1 MDLHFSREDTI
12 FREQARAWLR
22 DNVVRE
28 RRPHSGEAMRAFDL
42 AWQRKQCEGGWAGV
56 SWPVEYGGLGL
67 SLTRQLI
74 WHEEY
79 ARADAPDN
87 HLCFVALNH
96 AGPTIIARGSEPQKR
111 FHLPKI
117 LKGDVIWCQ
126 GFSEP
131 NSGSDLASL
140 RTHAR
145 IEGDQLVVN
154 GSKIW
159 TSHGH
164 LSDWQELL
172 VRTNPDAPKHKG
184 ISWVICDMKSPGI
197 TLRPIEIMT
206 SPNQVHFVQCFYD
219 DVRIPL
225 SNVVGEIDD
234 GWNVAMSTLGFER
247 GTAQIRD
254 QIRYAYLA
262 EKMIREAQ
270 RRFGSETPLSNDE
283 IGARLAHLRA
293 DMAAARAMTYM
304 VMSRAEAGIQDS
316 QTSLMRAMVGETQQR
331 ARRLALD
338 ILGPYALE
346 NPEDDDWVYFYLRS
360 FSITIAAGTAQIQR
374 NIIGERVLGL
384 PKEPEVD
391 RDLPFRQVRSG

>member
-12 FREQARAWLR
+12 FREQARAWLH

-140 RTHAR
+140 RTQAR

-219 DVRIPL
+219 DVCIPL

-254 QIRYAYLA
+254 QIRYAYLV

-384 PKEPEVD
+384 P
-391 RDLPFRQVRSG
+391 R

>member
-1 MDLHFSREDTI
+1 MDLHFSREDMI
-12 FREQARAWLR
+12 FRDQARTWLR
-22 DNVVRE
+22 DNLIRE
-28 RRPHSGEAMRAFDL
+28 RRPHSGEAMRSFDL
-42 AWQRKQCEGGWAGV
+42 AWQRKQFEGGWAGV
-56 SWPVEYGGLGL
+56 SWPTEYGGLGL

-96 AGPTIIARGSEPQKR
+96 AGPTLIASGSEDQKR
-111 FHLPKI
+111 LHLPKI
-117 LKGDVIWCQ
+117 LKGEVIWCQ

-140 RTHAR
+140 RTQAR
-145 IEGDQLVVN
+145 VEGDHLVVN

-172 VRTNPDAPKHKG
+172 VRTDPAAPKHKG

-219 DVRIPL
+219 EVRIPL
-225 SNVVGEIDD
+225 GNIVGQIND

-254 QIRYAYLA
+254 QIRYAYLV
-262 EKMIREAQ
+262 EKMILEAH
-270 RRFGSETPLSNDE
+270 RRFGSDSPLSNDE
-283 IGARLAHLRA
+283 IGARLAQLRA

-304 VMSRAEAGIQDS
+304 VMSRAQAGIQDS
-316 QTSLMRAMVGETQQR
+316 QSSLMRAMVGETQQR

-346 NPEDDDWVYFYLRS
+346 NPDDDDWVYFYLRS

-384 PKEPEVD
+384 P
-391 RDLPFRQVRSG
+391 R

>member
-12 FREQARAWLR
+12 FREQARAWLH

-42 AWQRKQCEGGWAGV
+42 AWQRKQCEDGWAGV

-140 RTHAR
+140 RTQAR

-219 DVRIPL
+219 DVCIPL

-254 QIRYAYLA
+254 QIRYAYLV
-262 EKMIREAQ
+262 EKMICEAQ

-384 PKEPEVD
+384 P
-391 RDLPFRQVRSG
+391 R

>member
-1 MDLHFSREDTI
+1 MDLEFTPEDKR
-12 FREQARAWLR
+12 FREEARDWLADHIPR
-22 DNVVRE
+22 D
-28 RRPHSGEAMRAFDL
+28 RRPHSGTAMRDFDL
-42 AWQRKQCEGGWAGV
+42 AWQRAQYEGGWAGV
-56 SWPVEYGGLGL
+56 SWPQEYGGLGL

-79 ARADAPDN
+79 ARAGAPDN

-96 AGPTIIARGSEPQKR
+96 AGPTIIARGTADQKTY
-111 FHLPKI
+111 HLPRI
-117 LKGDVIWCQ
+117 LKGEVIWCQ

-131 NSGSDLASL
+131 NAGSDLASL
-140 RTHAR
+140 KTRAR
-145 IEGDQLVVN
+145 IDGNHLVVN

-164 LSDWQELL
+164 LSEWQELL
-172 VRTNPDAPKHKG
+172 VRTNTDVPKHKG

-225 SNVVGEIDD
+225 SNVVGEVDN

-247 GTAQIRD
+247 GTAQVRD
-254 QIRYAYLA
+254 QIRYAYLV
-262 EKMIREAQ
+262 ERMIDEARKRLGTEIQ
-270 RRFGSETPLSNDE
+270 LSQDE
-283 IGARLAHLRA
+283 LGARLAQLRA

-304 VMSRAEAGIQDS
+304 VVSGAQAGL
-316 QTSLMRAMVGETQQR
+316 TGGESLMRAMVGETQQR
-331 ARRLALD
+331 ARRLAFDL
-338 ILGPYALE
+338 LGPLAME
-346 NPEDDDWVYFYLRS
+346 NRDDDDWVYYYLRS
-360 FSITIAAGTAQIQR
+360 FSITIAAGTSQIQR

-384 PKEPEVD
+384 P
-391 RDLPFRQVRSG
+391 R

>member
-1 MDLHFSREDTI
+1 MDLHFSREDAV
-12 FREQARAWLR
+12 FREEARAWLH

-28 RRPHSGEAMRAFDL
+28 RRPHSGEPMRAYDL
-42 AWQRKQCEGGWAGV
+42 AWQRKQFEGGWAGV
-56 SWPVEYGGLGL
+56 SWPTEYGGRGL

-96 AGPTIIARGSEPQKR
+96 AGPTIIARGTEEQKR
-111 FHLPKI
+111 FHLPQI
-117 LKGDVIWCQ
+117 LRGDVIWCQ

-131 NSGSDLASL
+131 NAGSDLASL
-140 RTHAR
+140 RTHAH
-145 IEGDQLVVN
+145 IDGDHLVIN

-172 VRTNPDAPKHKG
+172 VRTNTQAPKHKG
-184 ISWVICDMKSPGI
+184 ISWVICDMKTPGI
-197 TLRPIEIMT
+197 TLRPIQIMT
-206 SPNQVHFVQCFYD
+206 SPNQVHFTQCFYD
-219 DVRIPL
+219 DVRVPL
-225 SNVVGEIDD
+225 GNIVGGMND
-234 GWNVAMSTLGFER
+234 GWNVALSTLGFER
-247 GTAQIRD
+247 GTAQVRD
-254 QIRYAYLA
+254 QIRYAFLV
-262 EKMIREAQ
+262 EKMIRKAQ
-270 RRFGSETPLSNDE
+270 ERLGPRAALSKDE
-283 IGARLAHLRA
+283 IGARLAQLRA

-304 VMSRAEAGIQDS
+304 VVSRAQAGLNDS
-316 QTSLMRAMVGETQQR
+316 QSSLMRAMVGETQQR
-331 ARRLALD
+331 ARRLAMD
-338 ILGPYALE
+338 ILGPYGLE

-384 PKEPEVD
+384 P
-391 RDLPFRQVRSG
+391 R

>member
-140 RTHAR
+140 RTQAR

-384 PKEPEVD
+384 P
-391 RDLPFRQVRSG
+391 R

>member
-1 MDLHFSREDTI
+1 MNLHFSRDDRL
-12 FREQARAWLR
+12 FREQARAWLH
-22 DNVVRE
+22 DNVIRD
-28 RRPHSGEAMRAFDL
+28 RRPHAGPEMRAYDL
-42 AWQRKQCEGGWAGV
+42 AWQRKQYDGGWAGV
-56 SWPVEYGGLGL
+56 SWPQEFGGLGL

-96 AGPTIIARGSEPQKR
+96 AGPTIIARGTEAQKQ

-117 LKGDVIWCQ
+117 LAGDVIWCQ

-131 NSGSDLASL
+131 NAGSDLASL
-140 RTHAR
+140 KTHAR
-145 IEGDQLVVN
+145 IEGDHLVVN

-172 VRTNPDAPKHKG
+172 VRTDIDVPKHKG
-184 ISWVICDMKSPGI
+184 ISWVICDMKTPGI
-197 TLRPIEIMT
+197 TLRPIQIMT

-225 SNVVGEIDD
+225 RNVVGNVND

-247 GTAQIRD
+247 GTAQVRD
-254 QIRYAYLA
+254 QIRYAFLV
-262 EKMIREAQ
+262 EKMIRKAQ
-270 RRFGSETPLSNDE
+270 DRLGSGAGLSRDE
-283 IGARLAHLRA
+283 IGARLAQLRA

-304 VMSRAEAGIQDS
+304 VVSRAEAGIQDS
-316 QTSLMRAMVGETQQR
+316 QSSLMRAMVGETQQR

-338 ILGPYALE
+338 IIGPYALE
-346 NPEDDDWVYFYLRS
+346 NPETDDWVYFYLRS
-360 FSITIAAGTAQIQR
+360 FSITIAAGTSQIQR

-384 PKEPEVD
+384 P
-391 RDLPFRQVRSG
+391 R

>member
-1 MDLHFSREDTI
+1 MDLHFSREDMI
-12 FREQARAWLR
+12 FRDQARIWLR
-22 DNVVRE
+22 DNLIRE
-28 RRPHSGEAMRAFDL
+28 RRPHSGEAMRSFDL
-42 AWQRKQCEGGWAGV
+42 AWQRKQFEGGWAGV
-56 SWPVEYGGLGL
+56 SWPTVYGGLGL

-96 AGPTIIARGSEPQKR
+96 AGPTLIASGSEDQKR
-111 FHLPKI
+111 LHLPKI
-117 LKGDVIWCQ
+117 LKGEVIWCQ

-140 RTHAR
+140 RTQAR
-145 IEGDQLVVN
+145 VEGDHLVVN

-172 VRTNPDAPKHKG
+172 VRTDPAAPKHKG

-219 DVRIPL
+219 EVRIPL
-225 SNVVGEIDD
+225 ANIVGKIND

-254 QIRYAYLA
+254 QIRYAYLV
-262 EKMIREAQ
+262 EKMIREAH
-270 RRFGSETPLSNDE
+270 RRLGSGSPLSNDE
-283 IGARLAHLRA
+283 IGARLAQLRA

-304 VMSRAEAGIQDS
+304 VMSRAQAGIQDS
-316 QTSLMRAMVGETQQR
+316 QSSLMRAMVGETQQR

-384 PKEPEVD
+384 P
-391 RDLPFRQVRSG
+391 R

>member
-1 MDLHFSREDTI
+1 MDLDFTPDQLEFRDQVRTWLDENKPAEPRPREDAGI
-12 FREQARAWLR
+12 RE
-22 DNVVRE
+22 
-28 RRPHSGEAMRAFDL
+28 FDL
-42 AWQRKQCEGGWAGV
+42 AWQRTQAEGGWAGIA
-56 SWPVEYGGLGL
+56 WPTEYGGKGL
-67 SLTRQLI
+67 TLLQQLI
-74 WHEEY
+74 WYEEY
-79 ARADAPDN
+79 AARGFPGIDA
-87 HLCFVALNH
+87 CFVGLSH
-96 AGPTIIARGSEPQKR
+96 AGPTLITRATDDQKS

-117 LKGDVIWCQ
+117 LRGEVIWCQ

-131 NSGSDLASL
+131 NAGSDLASL
-140 RTHAR
+140 RTQAR
-145 IEGDQLVVN
+145 IDGDYLVVN

-172 VRTNPDAPKHKG
+172 VRTDSNAPRHKG
-184 ISWVICDMKSPGI
+184 ISWVICDMKLPGI

-206 SPNQVHFVQCFYD
+206 SPNQVQFVQCFYD

-225 SNVVGEIDD
+225 GNIVGQIND

-254 QIRYAYLA
+254 QIRYAYLV
-262 EKMIREAQ
+262 EKMIREAHK
-270 RRFGSETPLSNDE
+270 RFGSDSPLCNDE
-283 IGARLAHLRA
+283 IGARLAQLRA
-293 DMAAARAMTYM
+293 DMTAARAMTYM
-304 VMSRAEAGIQDS
+304 VMSRAQAGIQDS
-316 QTSLMRAMVGETQQR
+316 QSSLMRAMVGETQQR

-338 ILGPYALE
+338 ILGPDALE

-384 PKEPEVD
+384 P
-391 RDLPFRQVRSG
+391 R

>member
-12 FREQARAWLR
+12 FRDQARTWLR
-22 DNVVRE
+22 DNLIRE
-28 RRPHSGEAMRAFDL
+28 RRPHSGEAMRSFDL
-42 AWQRKQCEGGWAGV
+42 AWQRKQFEGGWAGV
-56 SWPVEYGGLGL
+56 AWPVEYGGLGL

-96 AGPTIIARGSEPQKR
+96 AGPTLIARGSEAQKR
-111 FHLPKI
+111 MHLPKI
-117 LKGDVIWCQ
+117 LAGEVIWCQ

-140 RTHAR
+140 RTQAR
-145 IEGDQLVVN
+145 IDDDHLIVN

-172 VRTNPDAPKHKG
+172 VRTDPDAPKHKG
-184 ISWVICDMKSPGI
+184 ISWIICDMKSPGI

-219 DVRIPL
+219 DVRISL
-225 SNVVGEIDD
+225 GNVVGAVND

-254 QIRYAYLA
+254 QIRYAYLV
-262 EKMIREAQ
+262 EKMIREAHK
-270 RRFGSETPLSNDE
+270 RLGSDSPLCNDE
-283 IGARLAHLRA
+283 IGARLAQLRA

-304 VMSRAEAGIQDS
+304 VMSRADAGIQDS
-316 QTSLMRAMVGETQQR
+316 QSSLMRAMVGETQQR

-384 PKEPEVD
+384 P
-391 RDLPFRQVRSG
+391 R

>member
-1 MDLHFSREDTI
+1 MDLHFSREDMI
-12 FREQARAWLR
+12 FRDQARTWLR
-22 DNVVRE
+22 DNLIRE
-28 RRPHSGEAMRAFDL
+28 RRPHSGEAMRSFDL
-42 AWQRKQCEGGWAGV
+42 AWQRRQFEGGWAGV
-56 SWPVEYGGLGL
+56 SWPVQYGGLGL

-79 ARADAPDN
+79 ARAEAPDN

-96 AGPTIIARGSEPQKR
+96 AGPTLIASGSEDQKR
-111 FHLPKI
+111 FHLLKI
-117 LKGDVIWCQ
+117 LKGEVIWCQ

-140 RTHAR
+140 RTQAR
-145 IEGDQLVVN
+145 IEGDHLIVN

-172 VRTNPDAPKHKG
+172 VRTDPAAPKHKG

-219 DVRIPL
+219 EVRIPIG
-225 SNVVGEIDD
+225 NVVGQIND

-254 QIRYAYLA
+254 QIRYAYLV
-262 EKMIREAQ
+262 EKMIREAHK
-270 RRFGSETPLSNDE
+270 RFGRDSPLCNDE
-283 IGARLAHLRA
+283 IGARLAQLRA

-304 VMSRAEAGIQDS
+304 VMSRAQAGIQDS
-316 QTSLMRAMVGETQQR
+316 QNSLMRAMVGETQQR

-384 PKEPEVD
+384 P
-391 RDLPFRQVRSG
+391 R

>member
-1 MDLHFSREDTI
+1 MNLQFSREDKS
-12 FREQARAWLR
+12 FREEARAWLHA
-22 DNVVRE
+22 NAVRE
-28 RRPHSGEAMRAFDL
+28 RRPHAGEAMRAYDL
-42 AWQRKQCEGGWAGV
+42 AWQRMQFDSGWAGV
-56 SWPVEYGGLGL
+56 SWPKEYGGLGL

-79 ARADAPDN
+79 ARAHAPDN

-96 AGPTIIARGSEPQKR
+96 AGPTIMASGFEPQKLY
-111 FHLPKI
+111 HLPKI
-117 LKGDVIWCQ
+117 LKGEVIWCQ

-131 NSGSDLASL
+131 NAGSDLAAL
-140 RTHAR
+140 KTRAQ
-145 IEGDQLVVN
+145 IDGDHLIVN

-172 VRTNPDAPKHKG
+172 VRTDPSAPKHKG
-184 ISWVICDMKSPGI
+184 ITWVICDMKSPGI

-219 DVRIPL
+219 NVRIPL
-225 SNVVGEIDD
+225 TNVVGQIND
-234 GWNVAMSTLGFER
+234 GWRVAMSTLGFER

-254 QIRYAYLA
+254 QIRYAFLV
-262 EKMIREAQ
+262 EGMIKEAH
-270 RRFGSETPLSNDE
+270 RRLGSDCPLSNDE
-283 IGARLAHLRA
+283 IGARLAQLRA

-304 VMSRAEAGIQDS
+304 VVSRSEAGLQGS
-316 QTSLMRAMVGETQQR
+316 ESSMMRAMVGETQQR

-346 NPEDDDWVYFYLRS
+346 NPEDNDWVYYYLRS

-374 NIIGERVLGL
+374 NIIGERVLHL
-384 PKEPEVD
+384 P
-391 RDLPFRQVRSG
+391 R

>member
-1 MDLHFSREDTI
+1 MNLHFSREDKL
-12 FREQARAWLR
+12 FREQARAWL
-22 DNVVRE
+22 DANVVRD
-28 RRPHSGEAMRAFDL
+28 RRPHSGPEMRAYDL
-42 AWQRKQCEGGWAGV
+42 AWQRKQYAGGWAGV
-56 SWPVEYGGLGL
+56 SWPTQFGGLGL

-96 AGPTIIARGSEPQKR
+96 AGPTIIARGTEAQKEH
-111 FHLPKI
+111 HLPQI
-117 LKGDVIWCQ
+117 LRGDVIWCQ

-131 NSGSDLASL
+131 NAGSDLASL
-140 RTHAR
+140 KTHAR
-145 IEGDQLVVN
+145 IEGDHLVVN

-172 VRTNPDAPKHKG
+172 VRTDLAAPKHKG
-184 ISWVICDMKSPGI
+184 ISWVICDMKTPGI
-197 TLRPIEIMT
+197 TLRPIQIMT

-225 SNVVGEIDD
+225 HNVVGSLND

-247 GTAQIRD
+247 GTAQVRD
-254 QIRYAYLA
+254 QIRYAFLV
-262 EKMIREAQ
+262 EKMIVKAQ
-270 RRFGSETPLSNDE
+270 ERLGADAGLSRDE
-283 IGARLAHLRA
+283 IGARLAQLRA

-304 VMSRAEAGIQDS
+304 VVSRAEAGIQDS
-316 QTSLMRAMVGETQQR
+316 QSSLMRAMVGETQQR

-338 ILGPYALE
+338 IIGPYALE

-384 PKEPEVD
+384 P
-391 RDLPFRQVRSG
+391 R

>member
-1 MDLHFSREDTI
+1 MDLHFSREDMI
-12 FREQARAWLR
+12 FRDQARTWLR
-22 DNVVRE
+22 DNVIRE
-28 RRPHSGEAMRAFDL
+28 RRPHSGEAMRSFDL
-42 AWQRKQCEGGWAGV
+42 AWQRKQFEGGWAGV
-56 SWPVEYGGLGL
+56 SWPVQYGGLGL

-96 AGPTIIARGSEPQKR
+96 AGPTLIASGSEDQKR
-111 FHLPKI
+111 LHLPRI
-117 LKGDVIWCQ
+117 LRGDVIWCQ

-140 RTHAR
+140 RTQAR
-145 IEGDQLVVN
+145 IEGDHLVVN

-172 VRTNPDAPKHKG
+172 VRTDPAAPKHKG

-219 DVRIPL
+219 EVRIPL
-225 SNVVGEIDD
+225 GNVVGRIND

-254 QIRYAYLA
+254 QIRYSYLV

-270 RRFGSETPLSNDE
+270 ERFGSESPLSNDE
-283 IGARLAHLRA
+283 IGARLAQLRA

-304 VMSRAEAGIQDS
+304 VMSRAQAGIQDS
-316 QTSLMRAMVGETQQR
+316 QSSLMRAMVGETQQR
-331 ARRLALD
+331 ARRLAFD

-346 NPEDDDWVYFYLRS
+346 NPEEDDWVYFYLRS

-384 PKEPEVD
+384 P
-391 RDLPFRQVRSG
+391 R

>member
-1 MDLHFSREDTI
+1 LNLHFSAEDI
-12 FREQARAWLR
+12 AFRAQARDWLHSH
-22 DNVVRE
+22 VPRE
-28 RRPHSGEAMRAFDL
+28 RRPHAGAAARAYDL
-42 AWQRKQCEGGWAGV
+42 AWQALQYEAGWAGI
-56 SWPVEYGGLGL
+56 SWPKEYGGLGL

-79 ARADAPDN
+79 ARANAPDH

-96 AGPTIIARGSEPQKR
+96 AGPTIMANGSESQR
-111 FHLPKI
+111 QYHLPRI
-117 LKGDVIWCQ
+117 LKGEVIWCQ

-131 NSGSDLASL
+131 NAGSDLASL
-140 RTHAR
+140 RTRAR
-145 IEGDQLVVN
+145 VDGDHLVVS

-172 VRTNPDAPKHKG
+172 VRTDVSAPKHKG
-184 ISWVICDMKSPGI
+184 ISWVICDMKSPGL

-206 SPNQVHFVQCFYD
+206 SPNQTHFVQCFYD

-225 SNVVGEIDD
+225 SNVVGALND

-254 QIRYAYLA
+254 QIRYAYLV
-262 EKMIREAQ
+262 EDMIAKAVERL
-270 RRFGSETPLSNDE
+270 GKDCPLSRDE
-283 IGARLAHLRA
+283 FGARLAELRA

-304 VMSRAEAGIQDS
+304 VVSRADAGMRGSEA
-316 QTSLMRAMVGETQQR
+316 SLMRAMVGETQQR

-346 NPEDDDWVYFYLRS
+346 NPEEDDWVYFYLRS

-384 PKEPEVD
+384 P
-391 RDLPFRQVRSG
+391 R

>member
-1 MDLHFSREDTI
+1 MDLHFSREDMT
-12 FREQARAWLR
+12 FRDQARTWLR
-22 DNVVRE
+22 NNLIRE
-28 RRPHSGEAMRAFDL
+28 RRPHSGEAMRSFDL
-42 AWQRKQCEGGWAGV
+42 AWQRRQFEGGWAGV
-56 SWPVEYGGLGL
+56 SWPTEYGGLGL

-96 AGPTIIARGSEPQKR
+96 AGPTLIASGSEDQKR

-117 LKGDVIWCQ
+117 LKGEVIWCQ

-140 RTHAR
+140 RTQAR
-145 IEGDQLVVN
+145 IEGDHLVVN

-172 VRTNPDAPKHKG
+172 VRTDPAAPKHKG

-219 DVRIPL
+219 DVRIPIG
-225 SNVVGEIDD
+225 NIVGQIND

-254 QIRYAYLA
+254 QIRYAYLV

-270 RRFGSETPLSNDE
+270 KRFGSDSPLSNDE
-283 IGARLAHLRA
+283 IGARLAQLRA

-304 VMSRAEAGIQDS
+304 VMSRAQAGIQDS
-316 QTSLMRAMVGETQQR
+316 QSSLMRAMVGETQQR

-346 NPEDDDWVYFYLRS
+346 NPDDDDWVYFYLRS

-384 PKEPEVD
+384 P
-391 RDLPFRQVRSG
+391 R

>member
-1 MDLHFSREDTI
+1 MDLDFSPEDRL
-12 FREQARAWLR
+12 FREQARDWL
-22 DNVVRE
+22 NNNAPRE
-28 RRPHSGEAMRAFDL
+28 RRPHSGQAMREYDL
-42 AWQRKQCEGGWAGV
+42 AWQKQQYEGGWAGV
-56 SWPVEYGGLGL
+56 SWPVEYGGMGL

-79 ARADAPDN
+79 ARANAPDN

-96 AGPTIIARGSEPQKR
+96 AGPTIIARGTEAQKQA
-111 FHLPKI
+111 HLPPI
-117 LKGDVIWCQ
+117 LRGETIWCQ

-131 NSGSDLASL
+131 NAGSDLGGLKTRA
-140 RTHAR
+140 H
-145 IEGDQLVVN
+145 IDGDHLVVN

-172 VRTNPDAPKHKG
+172 VRTDPQAPKHKG
-184 ISWVICDMKSPGI
+184 ISWVICDMTLPGI

-225 SNVVGEIDD
+225 ANVVGEVND

-254 QIRYAYLA
+254 QIRYAYLV
-262 EKMIREAQ
+262 EQMIDEAKK
-270 RRFGSETPLSNDE
+270 RLGNDFPLHRDE
-283 IGARLAHLRA
+283 LGARLAHLRA

-304 VMSRAEAGIQDS
+304 VVSRAHAGIGGS
-316 QTSLMRAMVGETQQR
+316 ESSLMRAMVGDTQQR

-346 NPEDDDWVYFYLRS
+346 NPEDHDWVYYYLRS

-384 PKEPEVD
+384 P
-391 RDLPFRQVRSG
+391 R

>member
-1 MDLHFSREDTI
+1 MNLYFSREDKL
-12 FREQARAWLR
+12 FREQARAWLN
-22 DNVVRE
+22 DNAVRE
-28 RRPHSGEAMRAFDL
+28 RRPHAGQAMRDFDL
-42 AWQRKQCEGGWAGV
+42 AWQRKQYEGGWAGV
-56 SWPVEYGGLGL
+56 SWPQEFGGLGL

-96 AGPTIIARGSEPQKR
+96 AGPTIIARGTEAQKR
-111 FHLPKI
+111 HHLPMI
-117 LKGDVIWCQ
+117 LRGDVIWCQ

-131 NSGSDLASL
+131 NAGSDLASL
-140 RTHAR
+140 KTHAR
-145 IEGDQLVVN
+145 VEGDHLVVN

-172 VRTNPDAPKHKG
+172 VRTNIEAPKHKG
-184 ISWVICDMKSPGI
+184 ISWVICDMKTPGI
-197 TLRPIEIMT
+197 TLRPIQIMT

-225 SNVVGEIDD
+225 HNVVGGLND

-247 GTAQIRD
+247 GTAQVRD
-254 QIRYAYLA
+254 QIRYAFLV
-262 EKMIREAQ
+262 EKMIRKA
-270 RRFGSETPLSNDE
+270 RDRLGSDAGLSRDE
-283 IGARLAHLRA
+283 IGARLAQLRA

-304 VMSRAEAGIQDS
+304 VVSRAEAGIQDS
-316 QTSLMRAMVGETQQR
+316 QSSLMRAMVGETQQR

-338 ILGPYALE
+338 IIGPYALE
-346 NPEDDDWVYFYLRS
+346 NPENDDWVYFYLRS

-384 PKEPEVD
+384 P
-391 RDLPFRQVRSG
+391 R

>member
-12 FREQARAWLR
+12 FREQARDWLR
-22 DNVVRE
+22 ENVTRE

-42 AWQRKQCEGGWAGV
+42 AWQRKQYEGGWAGV
-56 SWPVEYGGLGL
+56 SWPAEYGGLGL

-96 AGPTIIARGSEPQKR
+96 AGPTLIARGTEAQKR
-111 FHLPKI
+111 LHLPKI
-117 LKGDVIWCQ
+117 LEGKVVWCQ

-140 RTHAR
+140 RTQAR
-145 IEGDQLVVN
+145 IERDHLIIN

-172 VRTNPDAPKHKG
+172 VRTDASAPKHKG
-184 ISWVICDMKSPGI
+184 ISWVICDMRSPGI

-225 SNVVGEIDD
+225 TNVVGEIND

-254 QIRYAYLA
+254 QIRYAYLV

-270 RRFGSETPLSNDE
+270 KRFGCDSALSNDE
-283 IGARLAHLRA
+283 VGARLAQLRA
-293 DMAAARAMTYM
+293 EMAAARAMTYM

-316 QTSLMRAMVGETQQR
+316 QSSLMRAMVGETQQR

-346 NPEDDDWVYFYLRS
+346 NPEDDDWVYYYLRS

-384 PKEPEVD
+384 P
-391 RDLPFRQVRSG
+391 R

>member
-1 MDLHFSREDTI
+1 LNLHFSAEDI
-12 FREQARAWLR
+12 AFRAEARDWLHEH
-22 DNVVRE
+22 VPRE
-28 RRPHSGEAMRAFDL
+28 RRPHAGPAARAYDL
-42 AWQRKQCEGGWAGV
+42 AWQALQYEAGWGGI
-56 SWPVEYGGLGL
+56 SWPMEYGGLGL

-79 ARADAPDN
+79 ARANAPDH

-96 AGPTIIARGSEPQKR
+96 AGPTIMANGTEAQKQY
-111 FHLPKI
+111 HLPRI
-117 LKGDVIWCQ
+117 LQGEVIWCQ

-131 NSGSDLASL
+131 NAGSDLASL
-140 RTHAR
+140 RTRAR
-145 IEGDQLVVN
+145 VDGDHLIVS

-172 VRTNPDAPKHKG
+172 VRTDAAAPKHKG
-184 ISWVICDMKSPGI
+184 ISWVICDMKSPGL

-206 SPNQVHFVQCFYD
+206 SPNQTHFVQCFYD

-225 SNVVGEIDD
+225 SNVVGDVND
-234 GWNVAMSTLGFER
+234 GWNVAMSTLAFER

-254 QIRYAYLA
+254 QIRYAYLV
-262 EKMIREAQ
+262 EDMIAKAVERLGNAC
-270 RRFGSETPLSNDE
+270 PLSRDE
-283 IGARLAHLRA
+283 IGARLADLRA

-304 VMSRAEAGIQDS
+304 VVSRADAGMRGSEA
-316 QTSLMRAMVGETQQR
+316 SLMRAMVGETQQR

-338 ILGPYALE
+338 ILGPDALE

-384 PKEPEVD
+384 P
-391 RDLPFRQVRSG
+391 R

>member
-1 MDLHFSREDTI
+1 MDLHFSREDMI
-12 FREQARAWLR
+12 FRDQARIWLR
-22 DNVVRE
+22 DNLIRE
-28 RRPHSGEAMRAFDL
+28 RRPHSGEAMRSFDL
-42 AWQRKQCEGGWAGV
+42 AWQRKQFEGGWAGV
-56 SWPVEYGGLGL
+56 SWPVQYGGLGL

-96 AGPTIIARGSEPQKR
+96 AGPTLIASGSEDQKR
-111 FHLPKI
+111 LHLPKI
-117 LKGDVIWCQ
+117 LRGDVIWCQ

-140 RTHAR
+140 RTQAR
-145 IEGDQLVVN
+145 IEGDHLVVN

-172 VRTNPDAPKHKG
+172 VRTDPAAPKHKG

-219 DVRIPL
+219 EVRIPIG
-225 SNVVGEIDD
+225 NIVGRIND

-254 QIRYAYLA
+254 QIRYSYLV

-270 RRFGSETPLSNDE
+270 ERFGSESPLSNDE
-283 IGARLAHLRA
+283 IGARLAQLRA

-304 VMSRAEAGIQDS
+304 VMSRAQAGIQDS
-316 QTSLMRAMVGETQQR
+316 QSSLMRAMVGETQQR
-331 ARRLALD
+331 ARRLAFD

-346 NPEDDDWVYFYLRS
+346 NPEEDDWVYFYLRS

-384 PKEPEVD
+384 P
-391 RDLPFRQVRSG
+391 R

>member
-1 MDLHFSREDTI
+1 MDLEFTPEDRR
-12 FREQARAWLR
+12 FREESRTWLAE
-22 DNVVRE
+22 NIPRE
-28 RRPHSGEAMRAFDL
+28 RRPHSGLAMREFDL
-42 AWQRKQCEGGWAGV
+42 AWQRAQYEGGWAGV
-56 SWPVEYGGLGL
+56 SWPSEFGGLGL

-79 ARADAPDN
+79 ARAGAPDN

-96 AGPTIIARGSEPQKR
+96 AGPTIIARGTVEQKAY
-111 FHLPKI
+111 HLPKI
-117 LKGDVIWCQ
+117 LKGEVIWCQ

-131 NSGSDLASL
+131 NAGSDLASL
-140 RTHAR
+140 RTQAR
-145 IEGDQLVVN
+145 VEGDHLVVN

-164 LSDWQELL
+164 LSEWQELL
-172 VRTNPDAPKHKG
+172 VRTNPEAPRHKG

-225 SNVVGEIDD
+225 ANVVGAVDD
-234 GWNVAMSTLGFER
+234 GWSVAMSTLGFER
-247 GTAQIRD
+247 GTAQVRD
-254 QIRYAYLA
+254 QIRYAYLV
-262 EKMIREAQ
+262 ERMIDEA
-270 RRFGSETPLSNDE
+270 RRRLGTDIPLARDE
-283 IGARLAHLRA
+283 LGARLAQLRA

-304 VMSRAEAGIQDS
+304 VVSRAQAGL
-316 QTSLMRAMVGETQQR
+316 TGGESLMRAMVGETQQR
-331 ARRLALD
+331 ARRLAFDL
-338 ILGPYALE
+338 LGPLALE
-346 NPEDDDWVYFYLRS
+346 NREDHDWVYYYLRS

-384 PKEPEVD
+384 P
-391 RDLPFRQVRSG
+391 R